1 MEKET
6 ETKDVEPQDDGR
18 RKRIAV
24 IAGGVAVVLL
34 AAGLTWWGVATHGA
48 KAQLAQAQESC
59 QQASADYAN
68 ARNKYADTLNGKS
81 VTGALK
87 IDAKQVKDAKTVTA
101 LAKDSKAKTP
111 ETVACPTA
119 AKDKAEVETATAK
132 LKDATDWYTTHA
144 KILAADAGKVNDS
157 KDAKTLDTAKTSL
170 NKKLETARK
179 LYDSSKDKVA
189 DSKTRDALKKQI
201 DEANKVKAGTDAKKI
216 NDAASSLQKA
226 IDGVNKS
233 VKAKIDAD
241 AKAAE
246 AKSQAEREAAAA
258 QAAQEAANAQ
268 AQQQTQ
274 SQQSYTPTYTQ
285 TQQTTP
291 QYTAPQQAQPQQ
303 STPKT
308 QSDSGNSGSSNSNSG
323 GVVFNRAPVGSCENT
338 GGCTGTYD
346 GFNHNGF

>member
-1 MEKET
+1 MEKEQ
-6 ETKDVEPQDDGR
+6 ETKDVEPQGDGR
-18 RKRIAV
+18 RKRIAF

-34 AAGLTWWGVATHGA
+34 AAGLTWWGVATHSA
-48 KAQLAQAQESC
+48 KAELAAAQESC

-68 ARNKYADTLNGKS
+68 AKREYSDTLNGKD
-81 VTGALK
+81 VTAALK

-119 AKDKAEVETATAK
+119 AKDKAEVETATNNIRT
-132 LKDATDWYTTHA
+132 ATNWYTTHA
-144 KILAADAGKVNDS
+144 KTLTADAVKVNDS
-157 KDAKTLDTAKTSL
+157 KTAKTLDTAKANL

-201 DEANKVKAGTDAKKI
+201 DEANKAKAGTDVKKI

-233 VKAKIDAD
+233 VKAKSDAD
-241 AKAAE
+241 AKAKAE
-246 AKSQAEREAAAA
+246 AQAQAEREAAA
-258 QAAQEAANAQ
+258 QAAQDAANAP
-268 AQQQTQ
+268 AQQQAQ
-274 SQQSYTPTYTQ
+274 SQQSYTPAYTQ
-285 TQQTTP
+285 PQQTTP
-291 QYTAPQQAQPQQ
+291 QYSAPQQAAPKQQ

-308 QSDSGNSGSSNSNSG
+308 QSNSGSSNSGGILVLPPDNSG
-323 GVVFNRAPVGSCENT
+323 SCTANND
-338 GGCTGTYD
+338 CGTDD